1 MEDKRQNDNKVSVT
15 KVKKMTEKLHA
26 KSAKDFDVEK
36 SRSVELKEL
45 LKYDHLMETFFLED
59 NGLKKHK
66 NKK

>member
-1 MEDKRQNDNKVSVT
+1 
-15 KVKKMTEKLHA
+15 MTEKLHA

-36 SRSVELKEL
+36 SRGVELKEL

-66 NKK
+66 KKK